1 MMRNAS
7 EEILKELVINK
18 EEELTTADDSLDT
31 I

>member
-7 EEILKELVINK
+7 EEILEELVINK